1 MMKRYIMIWSLALV
15 LASAVN
21 GCNYNGPNVETISE
35 TGSGADVTD
44 AADLTDSSQENTE
57 AEAADPD
64 EDGHTESLEEANL
77 VEELNEFRQKE
88 LDYNQPVFDTE
99 QKLYSLAEL
108 REMPDSVL
116 AVFRNELYARHGRI
130 FQSVAW
136 KDFFELF
143 SWYEELYSTEQFYEQ
158 ELFTEIEK
166 ENLKYVLAV
175 EAERKGSFIFTPDNY
190 PRVDGSTATIPLSE
204 QYAADAMGIPVEEAG
219 LYVLHTKTH
228 NAYVNLINGR
238 ADIIFVTA
246 PSEEELQLA
255 GEAGVEL
262 EIYPV
267 VKEAFVFLVNE
278 QNPVKGLTGQQIL
291 DIYSGKLTNWS
302 EAGGENQEIRAYQ
315 RPVNSGSQSGML
327 SLVMKDTPLM
337 DAPSHYR
344 YGEMDGLVEAISS
357 YDNAEYAIG
366 YSYYY
371 YVSSMYFRKGVRLL
385 AIDGVVPETASIQDG
400 SYPYTTAYY
409 AVIKNSEP
417 EGSSARMLLNWIERV
432 GNQSAETAGYVPL
445 Q

>member
-1 MMKRYIMIWSLALV
+1 MRRQWITFGLVLV
-15 LASAVN
+15 LAFAVS
-21 GCNYNGPNVETISE
+21 GCSGNSQTAVTVSE
-35 TGSGADVTD
+35 AGTSTDGADGTEVSEDTLEMTEEEP
-44 AADLTDSSQENTE
+44 AASIAGGQAGSP
-57 AEAADPD
+57 AE
-64 EDGHTESLEEANL
+64 EVNLEEEL
-77 VEELNEFRQKE
+77 KRFRKEEP
-88 LDYNQPVFDTE
+88 DYGQPVFATD
-99 QKLYSLAEL
+99 QKVYSLAEL
-108 REMPDSVL
+108 REMPDPVL

-130 FQSVAW
+130 FQSEEW
-136 KDFFELF
+136 QDFFRQF
-143 SWYEELYSTEQFYEQ
+143 TWYEELYSTEQFYDQ
-158 ELFTEIEK
+158 EFFSEVEK

-175 EAERKGSFIFTPDNY
+175 EAERQDSFTFTLENY

-228 NAYVNLINGR
+228 NAYVNLIEGN

-246 PSEEELQLA
+246 PSEGELELA
-255 GEAGVEL
+255 EAAGVEL
-262 EIYPV
+262 EVYPV

-278 QNPVKGLTGQQIL
+278 QNPVKGLTRQQIL
-291 DIYSGKLTNWS
+291 DIYTGKMTNWS
-302 EAGGENQEIRAYQ
+302 EAGGQDQEILAYQ
-315 RPVNSGSQSGML
+315 RPVNSGSQSGMI

-337 DAPSHYR
+337 AAPSHYY

-385 AIDGVVPETASIQDG
+385 AINGVAPETATIQDD

-409 AVIKNSEP
+409 AVIKGSEP
-417 EGSSARMLLNWIERV
+417 EGSSARRLLDWIERA
-432 GNQSAETAGYVPL
+432 GNQSAAAAGYVPL